1 MLCRSVGSAEG
12 CGRDCGLSMLSISVA
27 HFACGFTAPSL
38 GVSMWRSAVVGWLL
52 AVAVP
57 GAPAQAGNDGWPT
70 YGGDAG
76 GQRYST
82 AKQIDRHNVM
92 RLHPVWTYH
101 THALDSQ
108 RPGSLSAAFE
118 TTPVLFHGSLYLT
131 TPFGE
136 IIALDP
142 ATGAERW
149 RYQLPLVGLRE
160 GEMITS
166 RGVATW
172 DGGGAGECAARV
184 FTGSDDGQ
192 LVGVDAAT
200 GRPCEGFGE
209 HGRIDLKAGLT
220 GNDREFHVT
229 SAPTVLGNVVVV
241 GSSIPD
247 NARVDMAK
255 GTVRA
260 YDARTGQ
267 QVWTWEPI
275 PWGAQQKVPTGAGN
289 VWSTI
294 AADPTLALLY
304 LPTGSA
310 SPDYYGG
317 MRPGD
322 GRDADSIVALEANTG
337 RKVWAFQL
345 VHHDLWDYDV
355 PSEPLLFT
363 WHGNVPAV
371 AVTTKMGMVFVLDRR
386 TGTPLFPVEER
397 PVPRSDVEGEVA
409 SATQP
414 FSSLPPLSPLIMPTD
429 GPNLERDKVDAD
441 FCREQMAGLRY
452 DGMYTPPSL
461 KGSLVFPGAVG
472 GVNWGS
478 AAYDPGSGI
487 LYANT
492 NRLPYFVQIIVR
504 NPSFRVRIG
513 QMLARGRT
521 LLVLSALFVVGL
533 ILWLR
538 RRKNWNPGW
547 VACLVMLV
555 SAAGLFYGVSQR
567 RAQRL
572 RFKMESSVEY
582 AMRAAFGEDHAPQ
595 YGAPYKLYRHPIVD
609 HHGLSCTPG
618 LWGTVE
624 ALNLQ
629 TGKMAWEQVHGT
641 QVPDKQT
648 GSLSLGGV
656 MVTAGGLVFSAGTRE
671 PLLRAYDAATG
682 NELWKG
688 DLPVP
693 AQATPMTYEVN
704 GRQFVVIAAG
714 GHGLWGTKTG
724 DAVVAFGLN

>member
-1 MLCRSVGSAEG
+1 
-12 CGRDCGLSMLSISVA
+12 
-27 HFACGFTAPSL
+27 
-38 GVSMWRSAVVGWLL
+38 MWRSTVIGWLVAVSV
-52 AVAVP
+52 AVAT
-57 GAPAQAGNDGWPT
+57 AQTGDDEWPT
-70 YGGDAG
+70 YGGNAG
-76 GQRYST
+76 GQRFSA
-82 AKQIDRHNVM
+82 AKQIDRRNVAQ
-92 RLHPVWTYH
+92 LHPVWTYH
-101 THALDSQ
+101 THALDSH
-108 RPGSLSAAFE
+108 RTGSEASSFE

-131 TPFGE
+131 TPFDE

-142 ATGAERW
+142 ATGVARW
-149 RYQLPLVGLRE
+149 RYQPLLKDVDERYLV
-160 GEMITS
+160 TS

-172 DGGGAGECAARV
+172 HGGDTGDCAARI
-184 FTGSDDGQ
+184 FAGTDDGQ
-192 LVGVDAAT
+192 LVSVDAAT

-209 HGRIDLKAGLT
+209 HGRIDLRAGLT
-220 GNDREFHVT
+220 RNERQLHVT
-229 SAPTVLGNVVVV
+229 SAPTVLGDVVVV

-247 NARVDMAK
+247 NTAVDVAK

-267 QVWTWEPI
+267 QIWTWEPI

-294 AADPTLALLY
+294 AADPALALLY

-322 GRDADSIVALEANTG
+322 GRDADSIVALEAKTG

-386 TGTPLFPVEER
+386 TGIPLFPVDER
-397 PVPRSDVEGEVA
+397 PVPKSDVEGEVA

-414 FSSLPPLSPLIMPTD
+414 FSSLPPLSPLTMPTD
-429 GPNLERDKVDAD
+429 GPNLDRDKADAD

-461 KGSLVFPGAVG
+461 KGSLVFPGAIG

-492 NRLPYFVQIIVR
+492 NRLPYFVQLIVR
-504 NPSFRVRIG
+504 HPAFMEGVR
-513 QMLARGRT
+513 QTLAT
-521 LLVLSALFVVGL
+521 EWALIVLNVVFVGGA

-538 RRKNWNPGW
+538 RRKRWGSGW
-547 VACLVMLV
+547 VGALVMLV
-555 SAAGLFYGVSQR
+555 SVSGLVCGTSWIRTQM
-567 RAQRL
+567 L
-572 RFKMESSVEY
+572 RSTVEY
-582 AMRAAFGEDHAPQ
+582 AMRSSFGDDHSPQ
-595 YGAPYKLYRHPIVD
+595 KGAPYQLYRHPIVD
-609 HHGLSCTPG
+609 HNGLPCTPA
-618 LWGTVE
+618 LWGTLV

-629 TGKMAWEQVHGT
+629 TGKMAWEQAHGT

-656 MVTAGGLVFSAGTRE
+656 IVTAGGLVFSAGTRE

-682 NELWKG
+682 TELWKG
-688 DLPVP
+688 NLPVS

>member
-1 MLCRSVGSAEG
+1 MRGTV
-12 CGRDCGLSMLSISVA
+12 I
-27 HFACGFTAPSL
+27 
-38 GVSMWRSAVVGWLL
+38 GWLL
-52 AVAVP
+52 AAAFTVAS
-57 GAPAQAGNDGWPT
+57 GQTGNDGWPT
-70 YGGDAG
+70 YGGNWD

-82 AKQIDRHNVM
+82 AKQIDRSNVM

-101 THALDSQ
+101 THALDSH
-108 RPGSLSAAFE
+108 RPGSLSASFE
-118 TTPVLFHGSLYLT
+118 TTPVLFHGMLYLT
-131 TPFGE
+131 TPFDE

-142 ATGAERW
+142 TTGAERW
-149 RYQLPLVGLRE
+149 RYQPSVEVDERY
-160 GEMITS
+160 IVTS

-172 DGGGAGECAARV
+172 DGGGTGECAARI
-184 FTGSDDGQ
+184 FTGTENAQ
-192 LVGVDAAT
+192 LVGVDAAI
-200 GRPCEGFGE
+200 GRPCESFGE
-209 HGRIDLKAGLT
+209 HGRVDLKAKLT
-220 GNDREFHVT
+220 GYDREFHVT

-241 GSSIPD
+241 GSGIVD
-247 NARVDMAK
+247 NTRVSMAK

-275 PWGAQQKVPTGAGN
+275 PWGAQQKIPTGAGN

-294 AADPTLALLY
+294 AADPALGLLY

-310 SPDYYGG
+310 SPDFYGG

-322 GRDADSIVALEANTG
+322 GRDADSVVALEANTG

-371 AVTTKMGMVFVLDRR
+371 AVTTKMGMVFVLDRK

-397 PVPRSDVEGEVA
+397 PVPLSDVEGEVA
-409 SATQP
+409 SPTQP
-414 FSSLPPLSPLIMPTD
+414 FSSLPPLSPLVMPTD
-429 GPNLERDKVDAD
+429 GPNFERDKADAD
-441 FCREQMAGLRY
+441 FCRKQMAGLRY
-452 DGMYTPPSL
+452 DGIYTPPSL
-461 KGSLVFPGAVG
+461 RGSLEFPGSIG

-478 AAYDPGSGI
+478 AAYDPESGI
-487 LYANT
+487 LYANV
-492 NRLPYFVQIIVR
+492 NRLPYSVRLIVR
-504 NPSFRVRIG
+504 NSFARRIDA
-513 QMLARGRT
+513 MFWRIRT
-521 LLVLSALFVVGL
+521 LLTLSVLFVAGL

-538 RRKNWNPGW
+538 RWNWNPGW

-555 SAAGLFYGVSQR
+555 SAGGLSYGIS
-567 RAQRL
+567 L
-572 RFKMESSVEY
+572 RHAVATRTEAEITGARY
-582 AMRAAFGEDHAPQ
+582 GMRDGFGEDTAAQ
-595 YGAPYKLYRHPIVD
+595 DGTPYELYMHPLAD
-609 HHGLSCTPG
+609 HHGLPCTPG
-618 LWGTVE
+618 PWGTVS

-629 TGKMAWEQVHGT
+629 TGKMVWERAHGT
-641 QVPDKQT
+641 QVPGKQI
-648 GSLSLGGV
+648 GSISMGGV
-656 MVTAGGLVFSAGTRE
+656 IVTAGGLVFSAGTRE

-682 NELWKG
+682 DELWKG
-688 DLPVP
+688 DLPFP
-693 AQATPMTYEVN
+693 AQATPMTYEIN

>member
-1 MLCRSVGSAEG
+1 MFHRLAR
-12 CGRDCGLSMLSISVA
+12 
-27 HFACGFTAPSL
+27 L
-38 GVSMWRSAVVGWLL
+38 GVFTWRSTAVIWLL
-52 AVAVP
+52 ASAAA
-57 GAPAQAGNDGWPT
+57 GALAQTENNGWPT

-82 AKQIDRHNVM
+82 AKQIDRSTVA

-101 THALDSQ
+101 THALDSY
-108 RPGSLSAAFE
+108 RLGTYSASFE
-118 TTPVLFHGSLYLT
+118 TTPVLFHGLLYLT
-131 TPFGE
+131 TPFDE

-142 ATGAERW
+142 ASGAERW
-149 RYQLPLVGLRE
+149 KYQPPLEPVPE
-160 GEMITS
+160 GALITS

-172 DGGGAGECAARV
+172 DGGGAGECAARI
-184 FTGSDDGQ
+184 FTGTVDGQ

-200 GRPCEGFGE
+200 GRPCEGFGK
-209 HGRIDLKAGLT
+209 HGRISLKAGLT
-220 GNDREFHVT
+220 WNDQEFRVT

-247 NARVDMAK
+247 NNRVNMSK

-260 YDARTGQ
+260 YDDKTGQ
-267 QVWTWEPI
+267 QVWMWEPI
-275 PWGAQQKVPTGAGN
+275 PWAAQQKVPTGAGN
-289 VWSTI
+289 AWSTI
-294 AADPTLALLY
+294 AADPALGLLY

-322 GRDADSIVALEANTG
+322 GRDADSIVALEAKTG
-337 RKVWAFQL
+337 SKAWAFQL

-386 TGTPLFPVEER
+386 TGAPLFPVEER
-397 PVPRSDVEGEVA
+397 MVPKSDVDGEAA

-414 FSSLPPLSPLIMPTD
+414 FSSLPPLSPLTMPTEE
-429 GPNLERDKVDAD
+429 PNLQRDMTDAD
-441 FCREQMAGLRY
+441 FCREQMTGLLY
-452 DGMYTPPSL
+452 EGMYTPPSL
-461 KGSLVFPGAVG
+461 RGSLVFPGALG

-492 NRLPYFVQIIVR
+492 NRLPYFVQLVVR
-504 NPSFRVRIG
+504 RPAFMERTR
-513 QMLARGRT
+513 RT
-521 LLVLSALFVVGL
+521 LATEWALIVLNIVFMGGAL
-533 ILWLR
+533 LWLKR
-538 RRKNWNPGW
+538 RTRRGLGW
-547 VACLVMLV
+547 MGALAMLV
-555 SAAGLFYGVSQR
+555 SVSGLVCGLSWIR
-567 RAQRL
+567 TRML
-572 RFKMESSVEY
+572 ESSVEY
-582 AMRAAFGEDHAPQ
+582 AMLSSFGEDHSPQ
-595 YGAPYKLYRHPIVD
+595 YGAPYKLYRHPILD
-609 HHGLSCTPG
+609 HHGLPCTPTP
-618 LWGTVE
+618 WGTVA

-629 TGKMAWEQVHGT
+629 TGKMVWEQAHGT
-641 QVPDKQT
+641 QVPGKET

-656 MVTAGGLVFSAGTRE
+656 MVTAGGLVFSAGTKE

-682 NELWKG
+682 AEVWKG

-714 GHGLWGTKTG
+714 GHGLWGTKTS
-724 DAVVAFGLN
+724 DAVVAFGLD

>member
-1 MLCRSVGSAEG
+1 
-12 CGRDCGLSMLSISVA
+12 
-27 HFACGFTAPSL
+27 
-38 GVSMWRSAVVGWLL
+38 MWRSTAVVWLF
-52 AVAVP
+52 AVAAA
-57 GAPAQAGNDGWPT
+57 GALAQTGDAGWPT

-76 GQRYST
+76 GQRYSA
-82 AKQIDRHNVM
+82 AKQIDRTNVG

-101 THALDSQ
+101 THALDSHGT
-108 RPGSLSAAFE
+108 GSLSTAFE

-131 TPFGE
+131 TPFDE

-149 RYQLPLVGLRE
+149 RYQPLVEVDGKDAV
-160 GEMITS
+160 TS

-172 DGGGAGECAARV
+172 DGGGAGECAARI
-184 FTGSDDGQ
+184 FTGTWDGQ

-200 GRPCEGFGE
+200 GRPCEGFGD

-220 GNDREFHVT
+220 GNDRGFHVT

-247 NARVDMAK
+247 NFAVDMAK

-260 YDARTGQ
+260 YDARTGR

-294 AADPTLALLY
+294 AADPALGLLY

-317 MRPGD
+317 RRPGD
-322 GRDADSIVALEANTG
+322 RRDADSIVAVEAKTG
-337 RKVWAFQL
+337 HKVWAFQL

-363 WHGNVPAV
+363 WHGDVPAV

-397 PVPRSDVEGEVA
+397 PVPKSNVEGEVA

-414 FSSLPPLSPLIMPTD
+414 FSSLPPLSPLTVPTD
-429 GPNLERDKVDAD
+429 GPNLERDKADAD
-441 FCREQMAGLRY
+441 FCRAQIAGLRY
-452 DGMYTPPSL
+452 DGIYTPPSI
-461 KGSLVFPGAVG
+461 KGSLEFPGSLG

-487 LYANT
+487 LYANV
-492 NRLPYFVQIIVR
+492 NRLPYFVQLIAFPVEIELT
-504 NPSFRVRIG
+504 
-513 QMLARGRT
+513 LAELPA
-521 LLVLSALFVVGL
+521 LLVLSLAFVVGL

-538 RRKNWNPGW
+538 RRSWNPGW
-547 VACLVMLV
+547 AVGLVILI
-555 SAAGLFYGVSQR
+555 SAAGLVYGVSKR
-567 RAQRL
+567 RAVTLQSELERTGA
-572 RFKMESSVEY
+572 RY
-582 AMRAAFGEDHAPQ
+582 GMRGGFGERHYSQD
-595 YGAPYKLYRHPIVD
+595 GTPYRLYVHPIAD
-609 HHGLSCTPG
+609 HHGLPCTPG
-618 LWGTVE
+618 PWGTVA

-629 TGKMAWEQVHGT
+629 TGKMVWEQAHGT
-641 QVPDKQT
+641 QVPGKQT
-648 GSLSLGGV
+648 GSVSLGGV
-656 MVTAGGLVFSAGTRE
+656 IVTASGLLFSAGTRE

-682 NELWKG
+682 AELWKG
-688 DLPVP
+688 DLPFP
-693 AQATPMTYEVN
+693 AQATPMTYAVN

-714 GHGLWGTKTG
+714 GHGFWGTKTG
-724 DAVVAFGLN
+724 DAVIAFGLN